1 MIHGTGISKVLIRKL
16 HHGCSKRDSNKF
28 SENVFLIIKE
38 KVFIL
43 KYSLKKFK
51 EEQKVGKNNISR
63 KASMSYILTL
73 LL

>member
-1 MIHGTGISKVLIRKL
+1 MIHARGISIVLIKKL
-16 HHGCSKRDSNKF
+16 HHGCSKRDANKF
-28 SENVFLIIKE
+28 PENVFLIINKNA
-38 KVFIL
+38 FIL